1 MKLNSLFAAMALV
14 GSVSAMALEGT
25 FGDAEAPSTDRQAKR
40 VVVAVAPSATARA
53 ADEVF
58 PKVRI
63 SGGDWIVAG
72 KSHSLTGWAS
82 DNAGVSRVVWHN
94 TRNAQIGQAT
104 LSGNGTVASWTID
117 KIPVVA
123 GENLIYVAVFDAAG
137 NKTRIETKITT
148 TAPTPPTSGL
158 STACRGFYA
167 PTFALN
173 SSLGID
179 PIPPLSKPRKGVAV
193 AEPSYG
199 TCLVRATDH
208 VADGASGFARNDYSR
223 RQAFNADNTKYLANS
238 LNGVWHLYDVNTRS
252 RVKQLAGLSGD
263 AEAQWS
269 DSNPDKLYYLPNK
282 GMGMKIYELTVS
294 TNTTQVIADLA
305 TRLKA
310 EWPGANAASTRS
322 EGSPSRDGRY
332 WCLQVEDANWKTLG
346 VVTWDRDTDTL
357 LGAMNT
363 NGDRPDHVSMSPS
376 GNYCVVSGDGP
387 RGTVA
392 YSRNFST
399 SRKLH
404 HKSEHSDIA
413 IDANGDDV
421 YVSVNIQS
429 NAGDVFMV
437 NLRTGARTT
446 LFSTYVAGSAT
457 ALHVSGKSF
466 NKPGW
471 VLLST
476 YADYGGRQW
485 LHRKLFAVQLSAA
498 PKIYNLGF
506 NRTAYNDY
514 WTEPHAT
521 VNLDFTKILFNS
533 NWGSGSATDVDA
545 YTIEIPADALS
556 PTVSTQR
563 TMSSPMPARLGSGL

>member
-1 MKLNSLFAAMALV
+1 MAWTV
-14 GSVSAMALEGT
+14 GGGA
-25 FGDAEAPSTDRQAKR
+25 Q
-40 VVVAVAPSATARA
+40 APSANSQAGRIAVASSTVAAA
-53 ADEVF
+53 ADTTG
-58 PKVRI
+58 PKIRI
-63 SGGDWIVAG
+63 SGGAWLVDG
-72 KSHSLTGWAS
+72 KSYALTGWAS
-82 DNAGVSRVVWHN
+82 DNVGVSRVVWHN
-94 TRNAQIGQAT
+94 TRTAQTGQAT
-104 LSGNGTVASWTID
+104 LSGHGTVASWTIGG
-117 KIPVVA
+117 IPVVA
-123 GENLIYVAVFDAAG
+123 GDNLIYVAVFDAAG
-137 NKTRIETKITT
+137 NKTRIETTVKT
-148 TAPTPPTSGL
+148 TATPPSASGL
-158 STACRGFYA
+158 SAACQGFYL
-167 PTFALN
+167 PSFALN
-173 SSLGID
+173 SSVSID

-193 AEPSYG
+193 VEPTYG

-252 RVKQLAGLSGD
+252 RVKQLAGLAGD
-263 AEAQWS
+263 AEPQWF
-269 DSNPDKLYYLPNK
+269 DSNPDKMYYLPTN
-282 GMGMKIYELTVS
+282 GVGMKINELTVS
-294 TNTTQVIADLA
+294 TNTTKVIGDLA

-310 EWPGANAASTRS
+310 KWPSANSASTKS
-322 EGSPSRDGRY
+322 EGSPSKDGRY
-332 WCLQVEDANWKTLG
+332 WCLTVEDANWKTLG
-346 VVTWDRDTDTL
+346 VVTWDRDTDTI

-392 YSRNFST
+392 YSRDFAT

-429 NAGDVFMV
+429 NAGDVFMM
-437 NLRTGARTT
+437 NLRTGARAK
-446 LFSTYVAGSAT
+446 LFSTYVAGSVT

-466 NKPGW
+466 DKPGW

-476 YADYGGRQW
+476 YAEEGGRQW
-485 LHRKLFAVQLSAA
+485 LHGKIFAVQLSAA

-506 NRTAYNDY
+506 NRTVYNKY

-521 VNLDFTKILFNS
+521 VNRDFTKILFNS

-545 YTIEIPADALS
+545 YTIEIPAGAL
-556 PTVSTQR
+556 R
-563 TMSSPMPARLGSGL
+563 